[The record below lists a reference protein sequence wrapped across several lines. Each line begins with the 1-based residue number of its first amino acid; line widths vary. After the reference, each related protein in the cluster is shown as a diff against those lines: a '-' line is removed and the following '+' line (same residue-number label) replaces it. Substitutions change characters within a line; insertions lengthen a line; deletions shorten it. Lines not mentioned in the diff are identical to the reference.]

1 MKMNKLISNLFNL
14 ARRLTD
20 VKTLASGDIKKI
32 GRRAKNKYIGKK
44 LIRKIWWSL
53 NTISTGKELN
63 DMWTLPII
71 LVIVRAVVI
80 VIGLGFY
87 LRKDLK

>member
-44 LIRKIWWSL
+44 LIRKIW
-53 NTISTGKELN
+53 
-63 DMWTLPII
+63 
-71 LVIVRAVVI
+71 
-80 VIGLGFY
+80 
-87 LRKDLK
+87 